1 MGDGGRSHTHH
12 NFLLLHGAVYTP
24 MDTPRKPKARE
35 LYSSVDPK
43 CRELADYFLPGIAD
57 ETTRGAM
64 AQHIQDVVDDWL
76 LDFR

>member
-1 MGDGGRSHTHH
+1 
-12 NFLLLHGAVYTP
+12 

-35 LYSSVDPK
+35 LYSLVDPK